1 MSRDIHSEV
10 AGSVFELLVAPGDEV
25 AKGDTLLLVESMKM
39 EIPIEA
45 PVNGV
50 VAAVHVIVGDAV
62 AEDQRVVSIDPRQG

>member
-1 MSRDIHSEV
+1 MSRDVHSEV
-10 AGSVFELLVAPGDEV
+10 AGSIFELLVAPGDEV

-45 PVNGV
+45 PVSGV

-62 AEDQRVVSIDPRQG
+62 AEDQRVVSIDPA